1 MNNLKT
7 VLLLGALSGI
17 FLLVGGMAGGR
28 QGMLL
33 ALVFAGVMNFVSY
46 WFSDKIVLKAYR
58 ASELPE
64 SEAPRIYAMVR
75 ELSQQA
81 QIPMPRIYVFEQDSP
96 NAFATGR
103 NPAKAV
109 IALSRGI
116 IQLMGEEELKGVIA
130 HELTHVINRD
140 TLLATIAATLA
151 GAIMFLG
158 YQMRWLGLFSG
169 GGRDDDNR
177 GGAMG
182 MIMMA
187 ILAPLAATIIQL
199 AISRSREYK
208 ADAGAAQ
215 LTHNPEGLASALEK
229 LTAYSK
235 RIASA
240 GHPANGAPVHR
251 FALERQEPAVSFFN
265 PPADRG
271 AGGPPAPDATELK
284 KFIFDS

>member
-1 MNNLKT
+1 MNNMKT
-7 VLLLGALSGI
+7 VLLLGALTGI
-17 FLLVGGMAGGR
+17 FLFIGGMAGGR

-33 ALVFAGVMNFVSY
+33 ALVFAGLMNFAAY

-64 SEAPRIYAMVR
+64 SEAPRVYAMVR
-75 ELSQQA
+75 GLSQQA
-81 QIPMPRIYVFEQDSP
+81 RIPMPSIYVFEQDSP

-116 IQLMGEEELKGVIA
+116 IQLMGEAELQGVVA

-169 GGRDDDNR
+169 GHDEDNR
-177 GGAMG
+177 GGALG
-182 MIMMA
+182 MILMA
-187 ILAPLAATIIQL
+187 ILAPLAATVIQM

-229 LTAYSK
+229 LAVYSRRLPLQATGQTAHLFIVSPLSGK
-235 RIASA
+235 SLLSLFST
-240 GHPANGAPVHR
+240 HPPIE
-251 FALERQEPAVSFFN
+251 ERVARLREM
-265 PPADRG
+265 RL
-271 AGGPPAPDATELK
+271 T
-284 KFIFDS
+284 

>member
-1 MNNLKT
+1 MKKRRPSVNSIKT
-7 VLLLGALSGI
+7 VLLLGTLTGL
-17 FLLVGGMAGGR
+17 FLFIGAMAGGR

-33 ALVFAGVMNFVSY
+33 ALLFAGLMNFVSY

-58 ASELPE
+58 ANKLPE
-64 SEAPRIYAMVR
+64 QEAPRVYAMVR

-81 QIPMPRIYVFEQDSP
+81 QVPMPSIYVFEQDSP

-116 IQLMGEEELKGVIA
+116 IHLMEEAELKGVIA

-151 GAIMFLG
+151 GAILFLG

-169 GGRDDDNR
+169 GSRDDDNR
-177 GGAMG
+177 GGALG
-182 MIMMA
+182 MILMA
-187 ILAPLAATIIQL
+187 ILAPLAATVIQM
-199 AISRSREYK
+199 AISRSREYI
-208 ADAGAAQ
+208 ADAGAAR

-229 LTAYSK
+229 LSAYSGRLPLQATRQTAHLFIVSPLSGK
-235 RIASA
+235 SLLSLFST
-240 GHPANGAPVHR
+240 HPPIG
-251 FALERQEPAVSFFN
+251 ERVARLREMRLS
-265 PPADRG
+265 
-271 AGGPPAPDATELK
+271 
-284 KFIFDS
+284 

>member
-1 MNNLKT
+1 MNNMKT
-7 VLLLGALSGI
+7 AVLLGALTGI
-17 FLLVGGMAGGR
+17 FLFIGGMAGGR

-33 ALVFAGVMNFVSY
+33 ALVFAGLMNFVSY
-46 WFSDKIVLKAYR
+46 WFSDKIVLRAYR
-58 ASELPE
+58 ANELPE
-64 SEAPRIYAMVR
+64 NEAPRIYAIVR

-81 QIPMPRIYVFEQDSP
+81 QIPMPGICVFEQDSP

-116 IQLMGEEELKGVIA
+116 IQLMGEAELKGVIA

-158 YQMRWLGLFSG
+158 YQMRWLGLFA
-169 GGRDDDNR
+169 GGRDDDHR
-177 GGAMG
+177 GGALG

-187 ILAPLAATIIQL
+187 ILAPLAAAVIQM

-208 ADAGAAQ
+208 ADAGAAL
-215 LTHNPEGLASALEK
+215 LTHNPEGLATALEK
-229 LTAYSK
+229 LTAFSK
-235 RIASA
+235 RLPLQATQQTAHLFIVSPLS
-240 GHPANGAPVHR
+240 GRRLLSLFSTHPPIE
-251 FALERQEPAVSFFN
+251 ERVARLREMRV
-265 PPADRG
+265 
-271 AGGPPAPDATELK
+271 T
-284 KFIFDS
+284 

>member
-7 VLLLGALSGI
+7 VLLLGVLTGI
-17 FLLVGGMAGGR
+17 FLFIGGMVGGR

-33 ALVFAGVMNFVSY
+33 ALAFAGLMNFISY
-46 WFSDKIVLKAYR
+46 WFSDKIVLKTYR
-58 ASELPE
+58 ASVLPE
-64 SEAPRIYAMVR
+64 SEAPRIYSMVR

-81 QIPMPRIYVFEQDSP
+81 QISMPGIYVFEQDSP

-103 NPAKAV
+103 NPEKAV

-116 IQLMGEEELKGVIA
+116 IQLLGEGELKGVIG

-158 YQMRWLGLFSG
+158 QQMRWLGLFSG
-169 GGRDDDNR
+169 GRDDDRR

-182 MIMMA
+182 MIIMA
-187 ILAPLAATIIQL
+187 VLAPLAAVIIQM

-215 LTHNPEGLASALEK
+215 LTHNPEGLAAALEK
-229 LTAYSK
+229 LTAYSNK
-235 RIASA
+235 LPLQATQQTAHLFIVSPFS
-240 GHPANGAPVHR
+240 GKSLLSLFSTHPP
-251 FALERQEPAVSFFN
+251 LEERVSRLRQMRLS
-265 PPADRG
+265 
-271 AGGPPAPDATELK
+271 
-284 KFIFDS
+284 

>member
-1 MNNLKT
+1 MKT
-7 VLLLGALSGI
+7 VLLLGALTGI
-17 FLLVGGMAGGR
+17 FLLIGGMAGGR

-33 ALVFAGVMNFVSY
+33 ALVFAGLMNFISY

-58 ASELPE
+58 ANELPE

-81 QIPMPRIYVFEQDSP
+81 QIPMPSIYVFEQDSP

-116 IQLMGEEELKGVIA
+116 IQLMGEAELKGVIA

-169 GGRDDDNR
+169 GRDDDNR
-177 GGAMG
+177 GGVLG
-182 MIMMA
+182 MIVMA
-187 ILAPLAATIIQL
+187 ILAPLAATIIQM

-208 ADAGAAQ
+208 ADAGSAE

-235 RIASA
+235 RLPLQATQQTAHLFIVSPLS
-240 GHPANGAPVHR
+240 GKSLLSLFSTHPPIE
-251 FALERQEPAVSFFN
+251 ERVARLRQMRLS
-265 PPADRG
+265 
-271 AGGPPAPDATELK
+271 
-284 KFIFDS
+284 

>member
-7 VLLLGALSGI
+7 VILLGALTGI
-17 FLLVGGMAGGR
+17 FLFIGGMLGGQ

-33 ALVFAGVMNFVSY
+33 ALVFAGLMNFVSY

-58 ASELPE
+58 AGVLAE

-75 ELSQQA
+75 ELSQRA
-81 QIPMPRIYVFEQDSP
+81 QVPMPAIYVFEQDAP

-103 NPAKAV
+103 DPGKAV

-116 IQLMGEEELKGVIA
+116 INAMGEEELKGVVA

-151 GAIMFLG
+151 GAIMFLA
-158 YQMRWLGLFSG
+158 YQMRWVGLFA
-169 GGRDDDNR
+169 GGRDDDRR
-177 GGAMG
+177 GGVVG
-182 MIMMA
+182 MLAMA
-187 ILAPLAATIIQL
+187 ILAPLAATVIQL
-199 AISRSREYK
+199 AISRSREFK

-229 LTAYSK
+229 LTAYAQRVPLQGSRQTAHLFIVSPLSGK
-235 RIASA
+235 SLLALFST
-240 GHPANGAPVHR
+240 HPPIEERVAR
-251 FALERQEPAVSFFN
+251 LRALRLV
-265 PPADRG
+265 
-271 AGGPPAPDATELK
+271 
-284 KFIFDS
+284 

>member
-17 FLLVGGMAGGR
+17 FLFIGGMAGGQ

-33 ALVFAGVMNFVSY
+33 ALAFAALTNFVAY
-46 WFSDKIVLKAYR
+46 WFSDKIVLKSYR

-64 SEAPRIYAMVR
+64 SEAPKIHAMVR

-81 QIPMPRIYVFEQDSP
+81 QIPMPSIYVFEQDSP

-116 IQLMGEEELKGVIA
+116 IQLMEEAELKGVIA

-151 GAIMFLG
+151 SAIMFLG
-158 YQMRWLGLFSG
+158 YQMRWFGLLSS
-169 GGRDDDNR
+169 GRDDDRR
-177 GGAMG
+177 GGVLG
-182 MIMMA
+182 MIVMA
-187 ILAPLAATIIQL
+187 VLAPLAATIIQL

-208 ADAGAAQ
+208 ADAGSAQ
-215 LTHNPEGLASALEK
+215 LTHNPEGLATALEK
-229 LTAYSK
+229 LTAYAK
-235 RIASA
+235 RIPLQSTQQTAHLFIVSPLSGKSLMA
-240 GHPANGAPVHR
+240 LFSTHPP
-251 FALERQEPAVSFFN
+251 LEERVARLRQMRLS
-265 PPADRG
+265 
-271 AGGPPAPDATELK
+271 
-284 KFIFDS
+284 

>member
-1 MNNLKT
+1 MNNMKT
-7 VLLLGALSGI
+7 VILLGALTGI
-17 FLLVGGMAGGR
+17 FLFIGGMAGGR

-33 ALVFAGVMNFVSY
+33 ALGFAALMNFVSY

-58 ASELPE
+58 ANELPE
-64 SEAPRIYAMVR
+64 AEAPRVYAMVR

-81 QIPMPRIYVFEQDSP
+81 QIPMPSIYVFEQDSP

-158 YQMRWLGLFSG
+158 YQIRWLGLFA

-177 GGAMG
+177 GGVLG
-182 MIMMA
+182 MLLMA
-187 ILAPLAATIIQL
+187 ILAPLAASLIQM
-199 AISRSREYK
+199 AISRSREFK
-208 ADAGAAQ
+208 ADAGSAQ

-235 RIASA
+235 QLPLQATQQTAHLFIVSPLS
-240 GHPANGAPVHR
+240 GKSLLSLFSTHPPIE
-251 FALERQEPAVSFFN
+251 ERVARLR
-265 PPADRG
+265 AMRL
-271 AGGPPAPDATELK
+271 T
-284 KFIFDS
+284 